1 MKRCPECGR
10 EYDNT
15 MMFCLDDGA
24 ELLYGPARSEPG
36 AVATG
41 FPSDEPQTAILH
53 STAAPGEAPTRAQI
67 HTTEQTAVLPR
78 GAEAEPRESLG
89 GLAEKG
95 SFSAHRAA
103 KPLIATVVAIA
114 VLVGGFFGYKYLSP
128 TKKIESIAVMPFVN
142 ESKNEDV
149 EYLSDGMTETLIK
162 SLSSIPDMDVKP
174 RSAVFRY
181 KGKDTDIPAIGRE
194 LNVQAVL
201 NGRVNQRGDQLTLS
215 LELVEVQKNRVI
227 LSEQY
232 QRRQAELVSLQSE
245 IAKDVSAKLSPR
257 LSGTDETKVSKQA
270 TTDPAAY
277 QAYLR
282 GRYYWNK
289 RTGENMYKAIE
300 QFQTAI
306 DRDPNYALAYSGLA
320 DAYALLPDWA
330 SDAPPDS
337 RSRAEAFARK
347 AIDLDGQLAEPHAT
361 LGQLHY
367 SKWQWAEA
375 ETQYK
380 RAIEINPNYATAR
393 HWYSVLLYALARKE
407 EGHAMITR
415 AHEIDPM
422 SSIISQNFAQ
432 MLEMKGD
439 HQAAIEVCQKIIELD
454 PNFPGGHFT
463 IGWLYLKS
471 GRNDEAIAE
480 FQKSVE
486 LGNRHSYSIAD
497 LGAAFAASGRTK
509 EALELARELE
519 IRYEDKKANASD
531 LATIYA
537 ALGDKDKAFAWLDKE
552 LVSPDGRLASSRW
565 IRQFQPLRDDPR
577 FKNILKRMGLPE

>member
-1 MKRCPECGR
+1 MKRCPKCNVIYNDETL
-10 EYDNT
+10 N
-15 MMFCLDDGA
+15 FCLDDGEWLQSDA
-24 ELLYGPARSEPG
+24 EGEPA
-36 AVATG
+36 
-41 FPSDEPQTAILH
+41 TAILH
-53 STAAPGEAPTRAQI
+53 STDASGEAATRNFS
-67 HTTEQTAVLPR
+67 HTTDQTVILPN
-78 GAEAEPRESLG
+78 ETLSPG
-89 GLAEKG
+89 GQI
-95 SFSAHRAA
+95 SSRRSS
-103 KPLIATVVAIA
+103 LIAGMIGILLVTALGIGSYWFYGRGSDQINSIA
-114 VLVGGFFGYKYLSP
+114 VL
-128 TKKIESIAVMPFVN
+128 PFVN
-142 ESKNEDV
+142 ESGNADV

-162 SLSSIPDMDVKP
+162 GLTNIPNLNVKP
-174 RSAVFRY
+174 RSTVFRY
-181 KGKDTDIPAIGRE
+181 KGKDTDIKTIASE
-194 LNVQAVL
+194 LNVQAIL
-201 NGRVNQRGDQLTLS
+201 NGRVTQRGDQLTVS
-215 LELVEVQKNRVI
+215 LELIDAPNDKVI
-227 LSEQY
+227 WTEQY
-232 QRRQAELVSLQSE
+232 QRRQADVVSLQSE
-245 IAKDVSAKLSPR
+245 IAKDVSARLSPQ
-257 LSGTDETKVSKQA
+257 LSGTDEAKVSKQA
-270 TTDPAAY
+270 TADPAAY

-330 SDAPPDS
+330 SDAPADS

-380 RAIEINPNYATAR
+380 RAIEINPNYATAH

-486 LGNRHSYSIAD
+486 LSNRHSYSVAD

-519 IRYEDKKANASD
+519 IRYEDNKANASD

-552 LVSPDGRLASSRW
+552 LMSPDGRLASSRW
-565 IRQFQPLRDDPR
+565 IRQFEPLRDDPR